1 MDIYKDIKLFIPTKN
16 RLDKPK
22 TYNILKELG
31 LSPIFV
37 IEPQE
42 ETKAKELGYNYIL
55 LDDNDR
61 GITYARNFILNYCRQ
76 NNIIYAVVLD
86 DDINFFKR
94 FFKSGKG
101 GLRDNT
107 VFIDA
112 LEYFIKAKNCGT
124 MQYSQ
129 FGWCATED
137 VTYNKSIEVVHFLYL
152 PQLERINYTENTVED
167 KDFALQLIFA
177 GYKPFML
184 KRLCFD
190 VPSIG
195 TNAGGLNDAYAS
207 GRSAIWAQNFINK
220 WGPEITKIFR
230 EKNGNINVR
239 INWHNVRKL
248 LKK

>member
-1 MDIYKDIKLFIPTKN
+1 MGIEDIKLFIPSKN

-22 TYNILKELG
+22 TYNILKDLG
-31 LSPIFV
+31 LKPILV

-42 ETKAKELGYNYIL
+42 ENKAKELQFNYL
-55 LDDNDR
+55 LLNDNDK
-61 GITYARNFILNYCRQ
+61 GITFARNFILNYCRK
-76 NNIIYAVVLD
+76 NNIEYAVMLD

-94 FFKSGKG
+94 FFANKKG
-101 GLRDNT
+101 GMRDNT
-107 VFIDA
+107 AFIDA
-112 LEYFIKAKNCGT
+112 LKYFYKMKNCGT

-129 FGWCATED
+129 FGWASTED
-137 VTYNKSIEVVHFLYL
+137 VTYNKSLEVVHFLYI
-152 PQLERINYTENTVED
+152 PQLTRINYTENTVED

-195 TNAGGLNDAYAS
+195 TNQGGLFDLYNS
-207 GRSAIWAQNFINK
+207 GKTAIWAQNFVNK

-230 EKNGNINVR
+230 EKNGRINVR
-239 INWHNVRKL
+239 IRWNNVKKL
-248 LKK
+248 IKC